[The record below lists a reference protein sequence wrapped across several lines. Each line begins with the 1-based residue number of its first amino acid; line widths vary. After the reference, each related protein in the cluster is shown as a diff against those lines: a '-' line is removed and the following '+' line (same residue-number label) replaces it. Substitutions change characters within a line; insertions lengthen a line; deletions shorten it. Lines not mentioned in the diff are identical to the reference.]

1 MSVGL
6 AQLAKAASA
15 SAGLNDSFRLQVGSD
30 LGCGHR
36 LAEAVALHK
45 VHAGGEQEQ
54 VLVSGLDVFRRYFRA
69 EAATEAYHRVHD
81 RGGVRRLHGEHEAAV
96 DELVERQGGQKE
108 QPPKTSAGNIQ

>member
-1 MSVGL
+1 
-6 AQLAKAASA
+6 
-15 SAGLNDSFRLQVGSD
+15 LNDSFRLQVGGD

-69 EAATEAYHRVHD
+69 EAATEAFHRVHD

-96 DELVERQGGQKE
+96 DLELVERQAVRARNWSPDSCIAK
-108 QPPKTSAGNIQ
+108 S